1 MIILTNRIASGI
13 NFTGKD
19 VPCTS
24 SIKRNV
30 RVLHVVIIEG
40 LTSREL
46 TRREEVLIK

>member
-13 NFTGKD
+13 NFSGKG

-24 SIKRNV
+24 SIKHHV
-30 RVLHVVIIEG
+30 RVLHVVIIDG
-40 LTSREL
+40 LTNREL